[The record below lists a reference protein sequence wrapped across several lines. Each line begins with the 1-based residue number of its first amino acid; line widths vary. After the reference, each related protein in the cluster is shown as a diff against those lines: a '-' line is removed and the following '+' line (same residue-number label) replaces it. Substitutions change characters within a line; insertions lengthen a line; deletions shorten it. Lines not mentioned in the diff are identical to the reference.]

1 MAKVTKR
8 IQNILM
14 VTRQKNVFGCAANFL
29 KGKKCIFCGS
39 FRVSKTSRGYVRCR
53 NKTCGKQKSLKQL
66 KKEIAIV
73 QGFYQQQPAY
83 RLSHDLGIDYQAVTR
98 VYQHLREAI
107 YHVAELEGKKLS
119 GEIELDEAYFDGRR
133 KGKRGRGAR
142 GKSIV
147 FGLLERDG
155 RVYTRVVEHVSKDEL
170 MAIIRKK
177 TRKGSV
183 YYTDTFRSYNSLKRL
198 GKHHTVNHSKTM
210 VDKRTKNHIN
220 GIEGFWSF
228 AKHILY
234 NYRGVS
240 KYHFPMYLKEVE
252 YRFNHR
258 RENLFKLFLG
268 IYFGYLSN

>member
-1 MAKVTKR
+1 MAQGR
-8 IQNILM
+8 
-14 VTRQKNVFGCAANFL
+14 KNVFSCAANFL
-29 KGKKCIFCGS
+29 RGKKCIFCGS
-39 FRVSKTSRGYVRCR
+39 FQVCKTKRGYVRCR
-53 NKTCGKQKSLKQL
+53 HKTCGKQKSLKQL

-83 RLSHDLGIDYQAVTR
+83 RLSHDLGADYQSITR
-98 VYQHLREAI
+98 VYQRLREAI
-107 YHVAELEGKKLS
+107 YHVTELEGKKLKS
-119 GEIELDEAYFDGRR
+119 EIEMDEAYFGGKR

-155 RVYTRVVEHVSKDEL
+155 RVYTRVVEHVSKEEL
-170 MAIIRKK
+170 MAVIKKK

-198 GKHHTVNHSKTM
+198 GKHHRVSHSKTL
-210 VDKRTKNHIN
+210 VDKKTKNHIN

-228 AKHILY
+228 TKHILY

-258 RENLFKLFLG
+258 NENLFKLFLDT
-268 IYFGYLSN
+268 YFGYVSN